1 MKQFLIISFC
11 FFVSTTIFSQNYIP
25 YYNLVNEAEYWLYKE
40 EYNKAKQL
48 YLKAFSLEKPMGKDA
63 YLLAKCYA
71 LEGNKVQCLHWLE
84 VSTTIPV
91 SFAPY
96 LLRKADQY
104 PIFQAVFPENGELE
118 ALIQDLLLLKETT
131 DNKYKDS
138 TYRMLQDTVNAL
150 VKQDQKYRKV
160 GNLSHFTTE
169 DWRLFKEND
178 SIVQTA
184 LLNLTQQYGYP
195 GYSHVGTDIGDLI
208 LVHVSAKKMYQRYE
222 TLLYEAIKKGH
233 LHPFGYAYM
242 ADRWHLHQSK
252 SCYLFMRIYTR
263 KLCSETDYTAI
274 AKRRLKIGLS
284 IYFKGPRKRASEPY
298 DLQPWVKDEFVKAHS
313 LLD

>member
-1 MKQFLIISFC
+1 MKQFILLLFY
-11 FFVSTTIFSQNYIP
+11 FFVSTAIFAQNYIP

-40 EYNKAKQL
+40 DYNKAKQL

-71 LEGNKVQCLHWLE
+71 LEGNKKECLHWLE
-84 VSTTIPV
+84 TSATIPI

-104 PIFQAVFPENGELE
+104 PIFQAVFPEDGELE
-118 ALIQDLLLLKETT
+118 ALIQDLLLIRERT
-131 DNKYKDS
+131 DKKYKDS

-150 VKQDQKYRKV
+150 VKQDQIYRKE
-160 GNLSHFTTE
+160 GNSAPLTTE
-169 DWRLFKEND
+169 YKRLFREND

-195 GYSHVGTDIGDLI
+195 GYPHVGTDIADLI
-208 LVHVSAKKMYQRYE
+208 LVHVGAKKMYQRYE

-242 ADRWHLHQSK
+242 VDRWELHQSK

-263 KLCSETDYTAI
+263 KLCAETDYTAI

-284 IYFKGPRKRASEPY
+284 IYFDGPRKSASEPY
-298 DLQPWVKDEFVKAHS
+298 NLLPWVSDAFVKAHS